1 MRHIYITRKG
11 FFIINLING
20 GLISLCILPLFKFT
34 SLIDRAVY
42 NLRIFPDLFMSIN
55 LDYIRAISPTSL
67 LLTVLCFS
75 FFAYTMFI
83 RLMYRIGSVE
93 DGLYQFMD
101 EINEGYRIDVNE
113 GIQITD
119 DMRPD
124 HLKGD
129 YNKIDTNYRKVV
141 ATSEVE
147 SHLRISSLKDNSN
160 EQS

>member
-1 MRHIYITRKG
+1 
-11 FFIINLING
+11 
-20 GLISLCILPLFKFT
+20 
-34 SLIDRAVY
+34 
-42 NLRIFPDLFMSIN
+42 
-55 LDYIRAISPTSL
+55 
-67 LLTVLCFS
+67 
-75 FFAYTMFI
+75 
-83 RLMYRIGSVE
+83 
-93 DGLYQFMD
+93 MD